1 MGKHSKTSTEI
12 FIITKITLT
21 YLWFD
26 FPKNCDKDSLCP
38 PKYLILQN
46 KVTILLNTAPPPAP
60 TVPTGIGKNR

>member
-38 PKYLILQN
+38 QKYLILQN
-46 KVTILLNTAPPPAP
+46 KVILNTAPAHHHCS
-60 TVPTGIGKNR
+60 NRHWQEQLI